1 MNGLSGT
8 DEIQWFQ
15 ADLQDL
21 PVQKLECCQRLI
33 LGRGGDVAFRREV
46 SQECADIKG
55 IEITGML
62 ATMENNEPPNP
73 SDVGILGAS
82 AVVTGSGT
90 SAHLVEQSRW
100 L

>member
-1 MNGLSGT
+1 M
-8 DEIQWFQ
+8 
-15 ADLQDL
+15 
-21 PVQKLECCQRLI
+21 
-33 LGRGGDVAFRREV
+33 

-62 ATMENNEPPNP
+62 ATTENNEPPDP
-73 SDVGILGAS
+73 SDVCILGAS